1 MPDIFIPVDTAYN
14 SKLYT
19 NLVRKGALNRFT
31 TDYGLKHRDEIKTQY
46 SDFESFNKG
55 FIVGKDLVDGLKAAA
70 LEAKVE
76 WNDEQ
81 FAHSEKF
88 LLLQVKALIARNV
101 WKTQQYYQVMA
112 SSDAGVQKALE
123 VLGSEKIYKKVLK
136 GK

>member
-19 NLVRKGALNRFT
+19 NLVRKGALNRYT
-31 TDYGLKHRDEIKTQY
+31 TDYGLKHRDALKAQY
-46 SDFESFNKG
+46 GDFEHFNKD
-55 FIVGKDLVDGLKAAA
+55 FTIGKDLIDGLKAAA
-70 LEAKVE
+70 KEAKVE

-88 LLLQVKALIARNV
+88 ILLQMKALIARNV
-101 WKTQQYYQVMA
+101 WDTQQYYQVMA
-112 SSDAGVQKALE
+112 SVDPGIQKAME
-123 VLGSEKIYKKVLK
+123 VLGNEKVYKRILK